1 MKAVLDMRLAKVN
14 GSDWLFPAQT
24 RSGHIE
30 PSSMKKQ
37 HVKAISE
44 ATRLLRKETKREDVE
59 LEAFSAPC

>member
-1 MKAVLDMRLAKVN
+1 
-14 GSDWLFPAQT
+14 
-24 RSGHIE
+24 
-30 PSSMKKQ
+30 MKKQ